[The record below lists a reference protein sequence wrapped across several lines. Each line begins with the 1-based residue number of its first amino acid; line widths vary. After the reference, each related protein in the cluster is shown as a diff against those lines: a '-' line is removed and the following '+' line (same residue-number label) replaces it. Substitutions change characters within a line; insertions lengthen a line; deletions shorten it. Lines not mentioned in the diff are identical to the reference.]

1 MRLSLA
7 HFCDVGCTHT
17 GVTTTIIIIII
28 ITITAIITRMTTAM
42 SLVSRCA
49 PRDTAISSS
58 FVLRVGYR
66 AT

>member
-17 GVTTTIIIIII
+17 GVTTTIIII

-58 FVLRVGYR
+58 FVPRVGYR

>member
-17 GVTTTIIIIII
+17 GVTTTIIII